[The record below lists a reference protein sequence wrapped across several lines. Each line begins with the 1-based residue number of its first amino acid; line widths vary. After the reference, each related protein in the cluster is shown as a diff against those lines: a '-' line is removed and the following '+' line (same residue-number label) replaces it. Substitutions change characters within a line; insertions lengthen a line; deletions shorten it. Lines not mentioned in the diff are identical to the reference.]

1 MILNSAFFAQD
12 TNTVSIHLI
21 GKLLCFGNFQ
31 GIITETES
39 YIGTDDPACH
49 AAKGI
54 TKRTKVM
61 FGPPGFSYVYF
72 IYGRYYCL
80 NIVTEALNFPAAT
93 LIRAIQLIHP
103 PYTYLDGPGKLCQFL
118 GINIAHNAIDVTAS
132 KTLYVKDIGF
142 ALPYTSTARIGISKG
157 LDKMWRYVITD
168 KNSITTIVPKIA
180 DIAGLE

>member
-1 MILNSAFFAQD
+1 MILNRAFFAQD

-21 GKLLCFGNFQ
+21 GKLLCFHNFQ

-39 YIGTDDPACH
+39 YIGADDPACH
-49 AAKGI
+49 AAKGM

-61 FGPPGFSYVYF
+61 FGSAGFSYVYF

-93 LIRAIQLIHP
+93 LIRGIQLIHP

-118 GINIAHNAIDVTAS
+118 GINVAHNAINVTESNA
-132 KTLYVKDIGF
+132 LYIKDIGC
-142 ALPYTSTARIGISKG
+142 ALAYTSTPRIGISKG
-157 LDKMWRYVITD
+157 LDKMWRYVVTD
-168 KNSITTIVPKIA
+168 KSCITAILPKIA
-180 DIAGLE
+180 DIASLE